1 MCDREESNKEMKR
14 TGGIPCLY
22 VGESARSL
30 FESSSEHWQATHI
43 KKEESHMHQHMVEE
57 HRMEIDVPEFRF
69 RVVRT
74 FKTALDRQ
82 VAEAIRIEMRGA
94 ASQV

>member
-1 MCDREESNKEMKR
+1 M
-14 TGGIPCLY
+14 
-22 VGESARSL
+22 
-30 FESSSEHWQATHI
+30 